1 MPTRNIDQIFDLTKN
16 ALIAHGAA
24 QWQADQVAKAT
35 AHSEAYGNVICGL
48 QYVESYCIQL
58 ASGRVD
64 GRADPIV
71 TKPRASAVLSDAQ
84 LGLHN
89 LHTPRGWKPPVTSR
103 VKLALR
109 FTLSATVTHAHRW
122 VISRNRSQP
131 MV

>member
-24 QWQADQVAKAT
+24 QWQADEVAKAT

-71 TKPRASAVLSDAQ
+71 TKPRASAVC
-84 LGLHN
+84 
-89 LHTPRGWKPPVTSR
+89 P
-103 VKLALR
+103 
-109 FTLSATVTHAHRW
+109 THIGVCTTCIRQG
-122 VISRNRSQP
+122 VGNRL
-131 MV
+131 